1 MGGTVLTPGSIV
13 DSFLSLTKGPPGEP
27 GEAAEEDAPPG
38 LRPGQGTAIVTGVIS
53 IAIGVAYLALV
64 SVFDQRGA
72 VLQPP
77 PPEAFL

>member
-1 MGGTVLTPGSIV
+1 MLPPGSIV
-13 DSFLSLTKGPPGEP
+13 DSFLSLTRGNP
-27 GEAAEEDAPPG
+27 EEGNDEGDESAPPG

-64 SVFDQRGA
+64 QVFDQRGA

>member
-1 MGGTVLTPGSIV
+1 MNDLGDADEHEDAAKARP
-13 DSFLSLTKGPPGEP
+13 E
-27 GEAAEEDAPPG
+27 GEAADEDAPPG